1 MLNPLDEII
10 SAQKKG
16 EAIGIPSICSAHPW
30 VLKAAMQPGNIPLL
44 IEFHLQPG

>member
-16 EAIGIPSICSAHPW
+16 EAIGIPSIVPPTDGC
-30 VLKAAMQPGNIPLL
+30 
-44 IEFHLQPG
+44 